1 MKRHLALILTGI
13 TACLII
19 SCTTKTSSKGS
30 ADNNSPNKDSTAIN
44 NDSLEHPIMLET
56 LSDLNQ
62 WFNIKPEDAQSEQE
76 SRLIDL
82 YNSAV
87 IWASILTD
95 FDLQNRFEFENEN
108 VLNAV
113 KTIDVSIVKDQE
125 IREKLSAYKKEMIY
139 LMSVNPNDV
148 DQDKHNPWKAADDLY
163 RYISKKFYV
172 TSFGKIDRD
181 KYWKEYDICS
191 SVPEWDKLKKKRG
204 KANLYEKMESK
215 CKAAK
220 DIDARCVYAIELA
233 HAYFP
238 KRKSEVIDPPTQIL
252 ESIMNEKKYSLYLDE
267 LWQKWRV
274 LYQENKGAS
283 RDSEIPNS
291 YYNKFR
297 NICATT
303 IFLHI
308 RKHPKDIKAINQFLV
323 IACKDNILRE
333 GEFEYGN
340 QGLLEKARLFPELL
354 NDSKD

>member
-1 MKRHLALILTGI
+1 MKRYLVLILIGI
-13 TACLII
+13 TTCLIT
-19 SCTTKTSSKGS
+19 SCTTKKSHKVS
-30 ADNNSPNKDSTAIN
+30 ATNNRQSKDSAAIN

-56 LSDLNQ
+56 LSDINQ
-62 WFNIKPEDAQSEQE
+62 WFKIKPEDAQSEQE
-76 SRLIDL
+76 RRLIDA

-252 ESIMNEKKYSLYLDE
+252 ESIMNEKK
-267 LWQKWRV
+267 
-274 LYQENKGAS
+274 N
-283 RDSEIPNS
+283 IP
-291 YYNKFR
+291 
-297 NICATT
+297 CT
-303 IFLHI
+303 
-308 RKHPKDIKAINQFLV
+308 
-323 IACKDNILRE
+323 
-333 GEFEYGN
+333 
-340 QGLLEKARLFPELL
+340 
-354 NDSKD
+354 

>member
-1 MKRHLALILTGI
+1 MKRDLVLILIGI
-13 TACLII
+13 TTCLIT
-19 SCTTKTSSKGS
+19 SCTTKTSNKSS
-30 ADNNSPNKDSTAIN
+30 ATNNRQNKDSTAIN
-44 NDSLEHPIMLET
+44 NDSLEHPIILET
-56 LSDLNQ
+56 LSDINQ
-62 WFNIKPEDAQSEQE
+62 WFKIKPEDAKSEQE
-76 SRLIDL
+76 SRLIDV

-108 VLNAV
+108 VLDAV
-113 KTIDVSIVKDQE
+113 KTINVSIVKDQE
-125 IREKLSAYKKEMIY
+125 IREKLSAYKNEMIY
-139 LMSVNPNDV
+139 FMSANSNDA
-148 DQDKHNPWKAADDLY
+148 DQDIHDPWKAAQDLY
-163 RYISKKFYV
+163 RYISKKFHV
-172 TSFGKIDRD
+172 TSFGKLDSD
-181 KYWKEYDICS
+181 TYWKEYGACS

-204 KANLYEKMESK
+204 EADLYEKMKSK

-233 HAYFP
+233 HAYFS

-252 ESIMNEKKYSLYLDE
+252 ESIMNEKRYSLYLNE

-274 LYQENKGAS
+274 LYQESKGAS
-283 RDSEIPNS
+283 KDSEIPNS

-323 IACKDNILRE
+323 IACNDNILRE

-340 QGLLEKARLFPELL
+340 QGILEKAKLFPEQW
-354 NDSKD
+354 